1 MKTSTSQ
8 LVLMCSFLISE
19 KTGYRGVRQVMSGK
33 WLASYYYRGTVIQ
46 LGLFEALDV
55 AVKAYDRWMKA
66 TISFFGYC

>member
-1 MKTSTSQ
+1 
-8 LVLMCSFLISE
+8 MCSFLISE

-66 TISFFGYC
+66 TISFFGFC